1 MDVPPKFEAEEKLL
15 SVIVSFNPDL
25 EELDKLVSLLASQ
38 SDVCLVD
45 NGSNDIDKLEDRLDS
60 KLAFFLPQES
70 NIGLASALNLG
81 IKCAQVGAYSAVLLF
96 DQDSLPVGNFVGN
109 IHSCYQSLKEKTSL
123 DCAIIGPRLIHP
135 ETQQSTLFKQFSW
148 PFVKN
153 DVEVKELPGI
163 YYSDFVITSGSYIPL
178 CSIEKVGLMKEEYFI
193 DNIDLEWC
201 FRALSNNMSVLGCD
215 AAQLMHSIGE
225 EQTNPFFKALDLKQ
239 HKPKRSYY
247 TTKNRLD
254 LYKQSYA
261 PSAWKARDFLR
272 FLIKTSLLLL
282 MSKDRKALW
291 HYISLAIRSKPIRD
305 F

>member
-1 MDVPPKFEAEEKLL
+1 MDVSSKFETEEKLL

-25 EELDKLVSLLASQ
+25 EELEKLVSLLAGQ

-45 NGSNDIDKLEDRLDS
+45 NGSNDVDKLKDQLGPQ
-60 KLAFFLPQES
+60 LTYFLPQQC

-81 IKCAQVGAYSAVLLF
+81 IKCAQEGAYSAVLLF
-96 DQDSLPVGNFVGN
+96 DQDSLPVGNFVRYL
-109 IHSCYQSLKEKTSL
+109 HACYQLLEDKTSL
-123 DCAIIGPRLIHP
+123 DCALIGPRLIHP
-135 ETQQSTLFKQFSW
+135 ETRQATLFKQFKW
-148 PFVKN
+148 PFFKN
-153 DVEVKELPGI
+153 DVEVDELPGI

-178 CSIEKVGLMKEEYFI
+178 SSIEKVGLMKEEYFI

-201 FRALSNNMSVLGCD
+201 FRALSKDMFVLGCD

-225 EQTNPFFKALDLKQ
+225 EQTNPLFRRLGLKQ

-247 TTKNRLD
+247 TTRNRLN
-254 LYKQSYA
+254 LYKQPYA
-261 PSAWKARDFLR
+261 PSAWKVRDFLR

-291 HYISLAIRSKPIRD
+291 HYISLAMRGKPIRD
-305 F
+305 I